1 MGCWTGPRTLAAR
14 APIVAQKAQF
24 DPDQPK
30 PTTKWQQIVAH
41 DVLRRMSPPNPH
53 SQATQ
58 SDNHHVVYRPRE
70 SDGVGN
76 ALRQIFTGAP
86 SLPSDLASLL
96 RRLSK
101 DN

>member
-1 MGCWTGPRTLAAR
+1 
-14 APIVAQKAQF
+14 
-24 DPDQPK
+24 
-30 PTTKWQQIVAH
+30 
-41 DVLRRMSPPNPH
+41 MSPPNPH

-58 SDNHHVVYRPRE
+58 SDSHHVVYRPRE

-86 SLPSDLASLL
+86 SLPSDLTSLL

>member
-1 MGCWTGPRTLAAR
+1 
-14 APIVAQKAQF
+14 
-24 DPDQPK
+24 
-30 PTTKWQQIVAH
+30 
-41 DVLRRMSPPNPH
+41 MSPPDPH

-58 SDNHHVVYRPRE
+58 SDGHHVVYRPRE

-86 SLPSDLASLL
+86 SLPSDLTLLL

>member
-1 MGCWTGPRTLAAR
+1 
-14 APIVAQKAQF
+14 VAN
-24 DPDQPK
+24 
-30 PTTKWQQIVAH
+30 
-41 DVLRRMSPPNPH
+41 DVLAGMSPPNPH

-58 SDNHHVVYRPRE
+58 SGGQDIVHRPRQ

-76 ALRQIFTGAP
+76 ALRQIYTGAP
-86 SLPSDLASLL
+86 TLPSDLQSLL

>member
-1 MGCWTGPRTLAAR
+1 
-14 APIVAQKAQF
+14 VAQKAQF

-30 PTTKWQQIVAH
+30 PATKRQQIMAN
-41 DVLRRMSPPNPH
+41 DVLRRMSAPHPH

-86 SLPSDLASLL
+86 SLPSDLALL
-96 RRLSK
+96 LKRLPK
-101 DN
+101 GN

>member
-1 MGCWTGPRTLAAR
+1 MVAR
-14 APIVAQKAQF
+14 KPQF
-24 DPDQPK
+24 DPDQLK
-30 PTTKWQQIVAH
+30 LTTKQQQIVAN
-41 DVLRRMSPPNPH
+41 DVLARMSPPNPH

-58 SDNHHVVYRPRE
+58 SGGHDIVHRPRE

-86 SLPSDLASLL
+86 SLPSDLTSLL

-101 DN
+101 DS

>member
-1 MGCWTGPRTLAAR
+1 
-14 APIVAQKAQF
+14 
-24 DPDQPK
+24 
-30 PTTKWQQIVAH
+30 
-41 DVLRRMSPPNPH
+41 MSPPNPH

-58 SDNHHVVYRPRE
+58 SGGQDIVHRPRQ

-76 ALRQIFTGAP
+76 ALRQIYTGAP
-86 SLPSDLASLL
+86 TLPSDLQSLL